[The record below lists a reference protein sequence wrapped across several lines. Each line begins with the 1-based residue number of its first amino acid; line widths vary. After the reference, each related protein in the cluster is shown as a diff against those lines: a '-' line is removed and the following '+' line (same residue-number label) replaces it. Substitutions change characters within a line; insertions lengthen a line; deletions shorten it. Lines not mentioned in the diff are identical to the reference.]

1 MKAKTLANKIIKQH
15 YGKFS
20 LSKGSCR
27 CMEIC
32 VENIGRMVYE
42 QTQKHGWKYDEGC
55 KHAVDVQL
63 YKIGK
68 AIAKH
73 GNEE

>member
-1 MKAKTLANKIIKQH
+1 MKASTLAKRITKAH

-20 LSKGSCR
+20 LSKGTCR

-32 VENIGRMVYE
+32 VENIGRMFYE
-42 QTQKHGWKYDEGC
+42 QCVKHGWPIDEEC

-68 AIAKH
+68 AAAKQ
-73 GNEE
+73 NK